1 MSKYKDFLK
10 SWQTDN
16 KMTSFFGSDKRE
28 FLDDWQRLKSTNVVK
43 KIESPNVAIEPME
56 IAEPPKPKRTAA
68 ETVLTNPDL
77 LKQIGSFTNAGKK
90 VNAVKIKLTPNTD
103 KEELTTFLTKK
114 YYSDYLKS
122 PLTRGNKIEAY
133 TVFADKI
140 TDGLNK
146 WIALDGD
153 DERISKRSKKLKD
166 YEYFNTRNFKYGLD
180 DKYDGVEVWG
190 VDETAL
196 KHIKS
201 AEKKGLISV
210 EYKFFKKLADL
221 YGYEIK
227 RPKQ

>member
-1 MSKYKDFLK
+1 MSYREFLK
-10 SWQTDN
+10 SYQRDN
-16 KMTSFFGSDKRE
+16 NISSFFGSDKQE
-28 FLDDWQRLKSTNVVK
+28 FLADWKEAREAKTRFGE
-43 KIESPNVAIEPME
+43 KIVTQPME
-56 IAEPPKPKRTAA
+56 IAEPPKSNKAY
-68 ETVLTNPDL
+68 EVLTNPDL
-77 LKQIGSFTNAGKK
+77 LKQIGSFTNAGKM
-90 VNAVKIKLTPNTD
+90 VNAVKIKLTPDTD
-103 KEELTTFLTKK
+103 KDELTTFLTKK
-114 YYSDYLKS
+114 YYSAYLRS
-122 PLTRGNKIEAY
+122 PLTRGNKIETY
-133 TVFADKI
+133 RVFADKI

-153 DERISKRSKKLKD
+153 DERIAKRSKKLKD

-196 KHIKS
+196 KYIKT

>member
-1 MSKYKDFLK
+1 
-10 SWQTDN
+10 
-16 KMTSFFGSDKRE
+16 
-28 FLDDWQRLKSTNVVK
+28 
-43 KIESPNVAIEPME
+43 ME
-56 IAEPPKPKRTAA
+56 MMKGY
-68 ETVLTNPDL
+68 
-77 LKQIGSFTNAGKK
+77 Q
-90 VNAVKIKLTPNTD
+90 
-103 KEELTTFLTKK
+103 
-114 YYSDYLKS
+114 
-122 PLTRGNKIEAY
+122 
-133 TVFADKI
+133 
-140 TDGLNK
+140 
-146 WIALDGD
+146 
-153 DERISKRSKKLKD
+153 KLKD